1 MLKYLKKYWIFC
13 LLAPLFMF
21 GEVAMDLLQ
30 PDMMADIVD
39 NGVLKSDMEVIIT
52 VGIRMILF
60 VMVGGFCG
68 VMCGVFANI
77 AAQGFGNDLRK
88 DLFARIMSLSFQQ
101 TDKIST
107 GSLVT
112 RLTNDVTQV
121 QNTVMMAVRGF
132 VRNSVMFVGGIFML
146 YRQSPKFALVAA
158 CGLPFVVIFVT
169 FFLKKASPLFAIV
182 QKKLDGINNVM
193 QENVAGARVVKAYVK
208 EEHELKRFDQANE
221 ALCTENLRVQTLLAF
236 MSPCMN
242 IVLNLCIVAVIL
254 VGGLTVK
261 SGGNMTPGNVMAAIT
276 YLSQILHGVTFMAN
290 IFQTFT
296 RAKASADRINEVL
309 NSPQIIA
316 DGEGADSETANMDGG
331 TAGSETADTNG
342 DTAGGATADT
352 NGEAAGRNKKG
363 EIEFRHV
370 SFAYPESSG
379 ENVLED
385 ISFTVKQGETLAVIG
400 ATGSGKS
407 SLVHLIPRFYDVTEG
422 DILIDGKNV
431 KDYKLKELRAKISIV
446 LQRAEL
452 YSRTV
457 EANIR
462 WGRKEA
468 TPWEIKTAAQIAQAD
483 DFICATPYGYHTMV
497 SEGGHSLSGGQK
509 QRISI
514 ARAVLKEHE
523 ILIFDDATSALD
535 LKTEA
540 MLYEALR
547 SKCPDSTKIIIA
559 QRIASVKD
567 ADRIAVLDEG
577 RLSALGTHAELMQN
591 SAIYRDIYK
600 SQMKEGGEA

>member
-1 MLKYLKKYWIFC
+1 MLKYLKKYWFYC

-39 NGVLKSDMEVIIT
+39 NGVLKNDIELIIT

-60 VMVGGFCG
+60 VMAGGLCG
-68 VMCGVFANI
+68 VLCGVFANI

-88 DLFARIMSLSFQQ
+88 DLFSRMMSLSFQQ

-121 QNTVMMAVRGF
+121 QNMVMMAVRGF

-146 YRQSPKFALVAA
+146 YRQSPKFALIAA
-158 CGLPFVVIFVT
+158 CGLPAVVFFIA
-169 FFLKKASPLFAIV
+169 FFLKKASPLFAVV

-208 EEHELKRFDQANE
+208 EQHELERFDTANE
-221 ALCTENLRVQTLLAF
+221 ELCSVNLRVQTVLAF
-236 MSPCMN
+236 MGPCMN
-242 IVLNLCIVAVIL
+242 IVLNLCIVGVIL

-261 SGGNMTPGNVMAAIT
+261 EGGAITPGNVMAAIT
-276 YLSQILHGVTFMAN
+276 YLSQILHGITFMAN

-296 RAKASADRINEVL
+296 RARASADRINEVL
-309 NSPQIIA
+309 DCPEIIT
-316 DGEGADSETANMDGG
+316 DGEDAASAANRTDQK
-331 TAGSETADTNG
+331 AA
-342 DTAGGATADT
+342 
-352 NGEAAGRNKKG
+352 AAGKASAKHKTGKAPASQKG
-363 EIEFRHV
+363 EIEFRNV
-370 SFAYPESSG
+370 SFAYPETSG
-379 ENVLED
+379 ENVLEN
-385 ISFTVKQGETLAVIG
+385 ISFKVEPGETLGIIG

-407 SLVHLIPRFYDVTEG
+407 SLVHLIPRFYDVTAGEV
-422 DILIDGKNV
+422 LVDGKNV
-431 KDYKLKELRAKISIV
+431 KDYALKDLRRKISIV
-446 LQRAEL
+446 LQKAEL
-452 YSRTV
+452 YSRPI

-462 WGRKEA
+462 WGKDEA
-468 TPWEIKTAAQIAQAD
+468 TPWEIKSAAQIAQAD
-483 DFICATPYGYHTMV
+483 DFICASRFGYYTPV

-523 ILIFDDATSALD
+523 ILIFDDSTSALD

-540 MLYEALR
+540 LLYEAIR
-547 SKCPDSTKIIIA
+547 TEYPDTTKIIIA
-559 QRIASVKD
+559 QRIASIKD
-567 ADRIAVLDEG
+567 ADRIAVLDNG
-577 RLSALGTHAELMQN
+577 AIAAMGTHSELMQT
-591 SAIYRDIYK
+591 SDIYRDIYR
-600 SQMKEGGEA
+600 SQMKEGGQVQ

>member
-1 MLKYLKKYWIFC
+1 MLKYLKKYWFFC
-13 LLAPLFMF
+13 LLAPLFMV
-21 GEVAMDLLQ
+21 GEVAMDLIQ

-39 NGVLKSDMEVIIT
+39 NGVLKSDIHLIIT

-60 VMVGGFCG
+60 VMFGGFCG

-88 DLFARIMSLSFQQ
+88 DLFSRIMSLSFQQ

-121 QNTVMMAVRGF
+121 QNMVMMSVRGF
-132 VRNSVMFVGGIFML
+132 VRNSVMFLGGILML
-146 YRQSPKFALVAA
+146 YKQSPRFALIAF
-158 CGLPFVVIFVT
+158 CGLPFIVFFVT

-208 EEHELKRFDQANE
+208 EAHEIERFDEAND
-221 ALCTENLRVQTLLAF
+221 ALCSENLRVQTLLAF
-236 MSPCMN
+236 MGPCMN
-242 IVLNLCIVAVIL
+242 IVLNLCIVGVIL

-261 SGGNMTPGNVMAAIT
+261 SGGSMTPGCVMAAIT
-276 YLSQILHGVTFMAN
+276 YLSQILHGITFMAN

-309 NSPQIIA
+309 KSPEIL
-316 DGEGADSETANMDGG
+316 MDGPG
-331 TAGSETADTNG
+331 VECGVDAEDTEHSVDGKRTERILDEVRTECGGKRESSECRG
-342 DTAGGATADT
+342 Q
-352 NGEAAGRNKKG
+352 
-363 EIEFRHV
+363 IEFRNV
-370 SFAYPESSG
+370 SFAYPETSG

-385 ISFTVKQGETLAVIG
+385 ISFKVCRGETLAIIG

-407 SLVHLIPRFYDVTEG
+407 SLVNLIPRFYDVTAGE
-422 DILIDGKNV
+422 ILVDGRNV
-431 KDYKLKELRAKISIV
+431 RDYKLKELRNKISIV
-446 LQRAEL
+446 LQKAEL
-452 YSRTV
+452 YSRPI

-462 WGRKEA
+462 WGKDSA
-468 TPWEIKTAAQIAQAD
+468 TPWEIKKAAEIAQAD
-483 DFICATPYGYHTMV
+483 DFICGSKFGYHTLV

-523 ILIFDDATSALD
+523 FLIFDDSTSALD
-535 LKTEA
+535 LHTEA
-540 MLYEALR
+540 MLYAALR
-547 SKCPDSTKIIIA
+547 EECPDTTKIIIA
-559 QRIASVKD
+559 QRIASIKG
-567 ADRIAVLDEG
+567 ADRIAVLDNG
-577 RLSALGTHAELMQN
+577 RIAALGSHEELMKN
-591 SAIYRDIYK
+591 SPIYRDIYR
-600 SQMKEGGEA
+600 SQMKEGGQIA

>member
-1 MLKYLKKYWIFC
+1 MIKYLKKYWMFC
-13 LLAPLFMF
+13 LLAPLFMV
-21 GEVAMDLLQ
+21 GEVAMDLIQ

-39 NGVLKSDMEVIIT
+39 NGVLKSDINLIIT

-60 VMVGGFCG
+60 VMLGGFAG

-88 DLFARIMSLSFQQ
+88 DLFSKIMSLSFQQ

-121 QNTVMMAVRGF
+121 QNMVMMSVRGL
-132 VRNSVMFVGGIFML
+132 VRNSVMFVGGILML
-146 YRQSPKFALVAA
+146 YRQSPKFALIAA
-158 CGLPFVVIFVT
+158 CGLPFIVVFVT
-169 FFLKKASPLFAIV
+169 FFLKKASPLFDIV

-193 QENVAGARVVKAYVK
+193 QEDVAGARVVKAYVK
-208 EEHELKRFDQANE
+208 EEHELKRFDAANE

-254 VGGLTVK
+254 AGGMTVK
-261 SGGNMTPGNVMAAIT
+261 NGGNMTPGSVMAGIT

-309 NSPQIIA
+309 NSPEIIT
-316 DGEGADSETANMDGG
+316 DGAWDVPCDQKS
-331 TAGSETADTNG
+331 
-342 DTAGGATADT
+342 
-352 NGEAAGRNKKG
+352 
-363 EIEFRHV
+363 EIEFRNV

-379 ENVLED
+379 EKVIEN
-385 ISFTVKQGETLAVIG
+385 ISFTVKQGETLAIIG

-407 SLVHLIPRFYDVTEG
+407 SVVKLIPRFYDVTEG
-422 DILIDGKNV
+422 AIFVDGKNV
-431 KDYKLKELRAKISIV
+431 KDYKLKELRKKISIV
-446 LQRAEL
+446 LQKAEL
-452 YSRTV
+452 YSRSI
-457 EANIR
+457 ESNIR
-462 WGRKEA
+462 WGKRDA
-468 TPWEIKTAAQIAQAD
+468 TPWEIKSAARIAQAD
-483 DFICATPYGYHTMV
+483 DFICSSQYGYHTMV
-497 SEGGHSLSGGQK
+497 TEGGHSLSGGQK

-514 ARAVLKEHE
+514 ARAVLKDHE
-523 ILIFDDATSALD
+523 ILIFDDSTSALD

-547 SKCPDSTKIIIA
+547 KECPDTTKIIIA

-577 RLSALGTHAELMQN
+577 RLSALGTHEELMKN
-591 SAIYRDIYK
+591 SDIYRDIYK
-600 SQMKEGGEA
+600 SQLKEGGEF